1 MPSYAYFQKKFV
13 PLEEAKIGIMTHALH
28 YGTAIF
34 EGIRGNW
41 NSQKKQTYIFRLKE
55 HYERLARGCRVLK
68 INLASSVDELC
79 QLTVELVAKCGFQED
94 IYIRPVAFKSSQ
106 ALGVRLHNLDD
117 DFFAFVIPW
126 GPYLDCDKARCCV
139 SSWHRPEDNVIPPQI
154 KAAGI
159 YINNALAKTEAISN
173 GFDEAIM
180 LSPDG
185 HVSEGSGENI
195 FLVIDGK
202 LVTPASQNNILIGI
216 TRNTVIELA
225 EKELGIETVHRAID
239 RSELYTADE
248 CFLTGTAAHVTPV
261 AEVDHRPIGNGE
273 IGEITRKLQEIY
285 ARVIRGEHPGYM
297 HWCTPV
303 YNSGLKNQRSKTQVK
318 NIK

>member
-1 MPSYAYFQKKFV
+1 MNDNWKGDRKMPSYAFFQKQFI
-13 PLEEAKIGIMTHALH
+13 PLEEAKIGIMTHCIH

-41 NSQKKQTYIFRLKE
+41 NGEKKQTYIFRQKE
-55 HYERLARGCRVLK
+55 HFERLERGCKVLK
-68 INLASSVDELC
+68 ITLPYSIDELC
-79 QLTVELVAKCGFQED
+79 QKSVELVAKCGFPED
-94 IYIRPVAFKSSQ
+94 IYIRPVAYMSSQ
-106 ALGVRLHNLDD
+106 ALGVRLHNLES
-117 DFFAFVIPW
+117 DFFMFVIPW
-126 GPYLDCDKARCCV
+126 GPYLDVDKARCCV

-154 KAAGI
+154 KATGI
-159 YINNALAKTEAISN
+159 YINNALAKTEAVGN

-185 HVSEGSGENI
+185 HISEGSGENI

-202 LVTPASQNNILIGI
+202 LVTPATNNNILMGI

-225 EKELGIETVHRAID
+225 EKELGIATIQRSID

-261 AEVDHRPIGNGE
+261 SEVDQRKIGNGE
-273 IGEITRKLQEIY
+273 IGEITRKLQDIY
-285 ARVIRGEHPGYM
+285 ARVIRGNHPKYM

-303 YNSGLKNQRSKTQVK
+303 YKK
-318 NIK
+318 

>member
-1 MPSYAYFQKKFV
+1 MPSYAFFQNKII
-13 PLEEAKIGIMTHALH
+13 PLEEARIGIMTHFLH
-28 YGTAIF
+28 YGTGIF

-41 NSQKKQTYIFRLKE
+41 NSEKKQTYIFRLKE
-55 HYERLARGCRVLK
+55 HYERLERGCKVLK
-68 INLASSVDELC
+68 ITLPYSIDELC
-79 QLTVELVAKCGFQED
+79 QKTVELVAKCGFQED
-94 IYIRPVAFKSSQ
+94 IYVRPVAYTSSQ
-106 ALGVRLHNLDD
+106 ALGVRLHNLEH
-117 DFFAFVIPW
+117 DFFMFVIPW
-126 GPYLDCDKARCCV
+126 GPYLDVDKARCGV

-154 KAAGI
+154 KATGI
-159 YINNALAKTEAISN
+159 YINNALAKTEAVGN

-195 FLVIDGK
+195 FLVINGK
-202 LVTPASQNNILIGI
+202 LVTPAIYNNILMGI

-225 EKELGIETVHRAID
+225 EKELGIETIHRPID

-261 AEVDHRPIGNGE
+261 AEIDGRPIGNGE
-273 IGEITRKLQEIY
+273 IGAITRKLQEIY
-285 ARVIRGEHPGYM
+285 MRVIRGNHPEYM

-303 YNSGLKNQRSKTQVK
+303 YKK
-318 NIK
+318 

>member
-1 MPSYAYFQKKFV
+1 MPSYAFFQEQFI

-28 YGTAIF
+28 YGTAVF

-41 NSQKKQTYIFRLKE
+41 NSEQQQAYIFRLKE
-55 HYERLARGCRVLK
+55 HYERLEKGCRV
-68 INLASSVDELC
+68 INISLTHSLDELC
-79 QLTVELVAKCGFQED
+79 RLTIELVAKCGFQED
-94 IYIRPVAFKSSQ
+94 VYIRPVAYKSSQ
-106 ALGVRLHNLDD
+106 ALGVRLHDLED
-117 DFFAFVIPW
+117 DFFMFVIPW
-126 GPYLDCDKARCCV
+126 GPYLDVDKARCCV

-159 YINNALAKTEAISN
+159 YINNALAKTEAIGN

-180 LSPDG
+180 LAPDG

-202 LVTPASQNNILIGI
+202 LVTPATYNNILMGI
-216 TRNTVIELA
+216 TRNTVIEMA
-225 EKELGIETVHRAID
+225 KNELGLETVHRSID

-248 CFLTGTAAHVTPV
+248 CFLTGTAAHITPV
-261 AEVDHRPIGNGE
+261 AEIDYRKIGDGE
-273 IGEITRKLQEIY
+273 IGEITSKLQEIY
-285 ARVIRGEHPGYM
+285 ASAIRGNHHKYH

-303 YNSGLKNQRSKTQVK
+303 YKK
-318 NIK
+318 

>member
-1 MPSYAYFQKKFV
+1 MPSYAYFQKKFI
-13 PLEEAKIGIMTHALH
+13 PLEEAKIGIMTNAFH

-41 NSQKKQTYIFRLKE
+41 NSKQKQTYIFRLKE
-55 HYERLARGCRVLK
+55 HYERLENGCRVLK
-68 INLASSVDELC
+68 ITLPHSIDELC
-79 QLTVELVAKCGFQED
+79 RLTVELVAKCGFQED
-94 IYIRPVAFKSSQ
+94 AYIRPVAYKSSQ
-106 ALGVRLHNLDD
+106 ALGVRLHDLDD
-117 DFFAFVIPW
+117 DFFMFVIPW
-126 GPYLDCDKARCCV
+126 GPYLDVDKAKCGV

-159 YINNALAKTEAISN
+159 YINNALAKTEAVSN

-180 LSPDG
+180 LAPDG

-195 FLVIDGK
+195 FLVKDGK
-202 LVTPASQNNILIGI
+202 LVTPAAYNSILMGI

-225 EKELGIETVHRAID
+225 EKELGIETAQRPID
-239 RSELYTADE
+239 RGELYTADE

-261 AEVDHRPIGNGE
+261 AEIDHRKIGNGE
-273 IGEITRKLQEIY
+273 IGEITARLQELY
-285 ARVIRGEHPGYM
+285 ARVIRGDHPDYM

-303 YNSGLKNQRSKTQVK
+303 YKK
-318 NIK
+318 

>member
-1 MPSYAYFQKKFV
+1 MPSYAFFQKKFV

-41 NSQKKQTYIFRLKE
+41 NSEQQQTYIFRLRE
-55 HYERLARGCRVLK
+55 HYERLERGCRVLN
-68 INLASSVDELC
+68 ITLPHSIDELC
-79 QLTVELVAKCGFQED
+79 RHTVELVARCGFQED
-94 IYIRPVAFKSSQ
+94 VYIRPVAYTSSQ
-106 ALGVRLHNLDD
+106 ALGVRLHNLEN

-126 GPYLDCDKARCCV
+126 GPYLDVDKAKCGV

-154 KAAGI
+154 KATGI

-195 FLVIDGK
+195 FLVIGGK
-202 LVTPASQNNILIGI
+202 LVTPAPYNNILIGI

-225 EKELGIETVHRAID
+225 EKELGIETVHRSIS
-239 RSELYTADE
+239 RSELYTAEE

-261 AEVDHRPIGNGE
+261 AEIDHRKIGDGE
-273 IGEITRKLQEIY
+273 IGPITARLQELY
-285 ARVIRGEHPGYM
+285 ARVIRGSHPKYM
-297 HWCTPV
+297 SWCTPV
-303 YNSGLKNQRSKTQVK
+303 YKKK
-318 NIK
+318 K

>member
-1 MPSYAYFQKKFV
+1 MPSYAFFHNEFV
-13 PLEEAKIGIMTHALH
+13 PLEEAKIGIMTNSFH

-41 NSQKKQTYIFRLKE
+41 NAAQKQTYIFRMRE
-55 HYERLARGCRVLK
+55 HYERLANGCRVLK
-68 INLASSVDELC
+68 IALPYSIDELC
-79 QLTVELVAKCGFQED
+79 EKTVALVAKCGFEED
-94 IYIRPVAFKSSQ
+94 AYIRPVAYKSSQ
-106 ALGVRLHNLDD
+106 ALGVRLHNLEDD
-117 DFFAFVIPW
+117 YFMFVIPW
-126 GPYLDCDKARCCV
+126 GPYLDVDKARCGV

-154 KAAGI
+154 KACGL
-159 YINNALAKTEAISN
+159 YVNNALAKSEAVSN
-173 GFDEAIM
+173 GYDEAIM

-185 HVSEGSGENI
+185 HISEGSGENL
-195 FLVIDGK
+195 FLVVDGK

-225 EKELGIETVHRAID
+225 EKELGIETIHRAID

-261 AEVDHRPIGNGE
+261 AEVDRRPVGNGE
-273 IGEITRKLQEIY
+273 IGPITAKLQEIY
-285 ARVIRGEHPGYM
+285 ARVIRGNHPKYM

-303 YNSGLKNQRSKTQVK
+303 YER
-318 NIK
+318 

>member
-1 MPSYAYFQKKFV
+1 MDDNWKGDRQMPSYAFFQKQFI
-13 PLEEAKIGIMTHALH
+13 PLEEAKIGIMTHCIH

-41 NSQKKQTYIFRLKE
+41 NSEKKQTYIFRLKE
-55 HYERLARGCRVLK
+55 HFERLERGCKVLK
-68 INLASSVDELC
+68 ITLPYSINELC
-79 QLTVELVAKCGFQED
+79 QKTVELVAKCGFQED
-94 IYIRPVAFKSSQ
+94 AYIRPVAYTSSQ
-106 ALGVRLHNLDD
+106 ALGVRLHDLEH
-117 DFFAFVIPW
+117 DFFMFVIPW
-126 GPYLDCDKARCCV
+126 GPYLDVDKARCCV

-154 KAAGI
+154 KATGI
-159 YINNALAKTEAISN
+159 YINNALAKTEAIGN

-185 HVSEGSGENI
+185 HISEGSGENI

-202 LVTPASQNNILIGI
+202 LVTPATNNNILMGI

-225 EKELGIETVHRAID
+225 EKELGIQTIHRSID

-261 AEVDHRPIGNGE
+261 SEVDHRQVGNGE
-273 IGEITRKLQEIY
+273 IGEITHKLQDIY
-285 ARVIRGEHPGYM
+285 ARVIRGNHTKYM

-303 YNSGLKNQRSKTQVK
+303 YKK
-318 NIK
+318 

>member
-1 MPSYAYFQKKFV
+1 MDDNRKGDRKMPSYAFFQKQFI
-13 PLEEAKIGIMTHALH
+13 PLEEAKIGIMTHCIH

-41 NSQKKQTYIFRLKE
+41 NSEKKQTYIFRLKE
-55 HYERLARGCRVLK
+55 HFERLERGCKVLK
-68 INLASSVDELC
+68 ITLPYSIDELC
-79 QLTVELVAKCGFQED
+79 KKTVELVAKCGFQED
-94 IYIRPVAFKSSQ
+94 IYVRPVAYTSSQ
-106 ALGVRLHNLDD
+106 ALGVRLHDLEH
-117 DFFAFVIPW
+117 DFFMFVIPW
-126 GPYLDCDKARCCV
+126 GPYLDVDKARCGV

-154 KAAGI
+154 KATGI
-159 YINNALAKTEAISN
+159 YINNALAKTEAIGN

-185 HVSEGSGENI
+185 HISEGSGENI

-202 LVTPASQNNILIGI
+202 LVTPSITNNILMGI

-225 EKELGIETVHRAID
+225 EKELGIETIHRSID

-261 AEVDHRPIGNGE
+261 SEVDRRKIGNGE
-273 IGEITRKLQEIY
+273 IGEITRQLQELY
-285 ARVIRGEHPGYM
+285 ARVIRGNHPKYM

-303 YNSGLKNQRSKTQVK
+303 YKK
-318 NIK
+318 